1 MESET
6 GLERRKGKPGI
17 GPVPMWPLWPAC
29 PPGSSV
35 FARVACLFVWKEGRW
50 GLQAKQLV
58 RLRFVWPRVV
68 DGIEQIASIALWL
81 FLQIVAGY
89 VCALSRVTFLA
100 RARLHHKARRY
111 GGTGDLN
118 NRSARLKKTS
128 GWCCRSC
135 FHLCFRFLQTFSPIE
150 SVCKC
155 KMYIRIAVAYCSRFC
170 LSLLTICGLYCEYYS
185 CLCLVIKIH
194 ETIVDI
200 LQE

>member
-6 GLERRKGKPGI
+6 GLERRKGKHGI

-81 FLQIVAGY
+81 LLQIVAVY
-89 VCALSRVTFLA
+89 VCALSRVSFLA

-118 NRSARLKKTS
+118 NRSARLKKARRRVANEPEMRLMEWLTF
-128 GWCCRSC
+128 CLLRL
-135 FHLCFRFLQTFSPIE
+135 FYLHLKYLVT
-150 SVCKC
+150 SVCC
-155 KMYIRIAVAYCSRFC
+155 CFQILNY
-170 LSLLTICGLYCEYYS
+170 GLWIYLFFS
-185 CLCLVIKIH
+185 
-194 ETIVDI
+194 
-200 LQE
+200 